1 MPAQYPCKPK
11 HLALAIALA
20 IGCVEAS
27 IAQQLETPVTA
38 ETERSKPRVKKPK
51 APKTVAPTLAVD
63 MNGPIDDLFA
73 IKEFIGPLEHTSAP
87 ALQITDA
94 PLTETATRP
103 MATLEFDEAFYADLE
118 FPEIA
123 LEEQD
128 DAEFDLVDPFD
139 RDMYAYTTAAS
150 FLSSAV
156 ESANEVSVQLGAGDD
171 LLVIN
176 NGARWSG
183 RLDGGAGINGLQLN
197 ATEGGEIGQTRNFSS
212 LRVARGLWTL
222 SHAFDGDADI
232 KAGAALVNSGSIG
245 GVTVDKGAV
254 FGGSGQVANLYVAG
268 SLAATRLYGAPD
280 IQGDLEF
287 SEDAVFSYGVTAE
300 SGSDPV
306 VVNGTAILGGAQ
318 VQVHGA
324 PGNYANNTE
333 HLILTANR
341 IEGEFGEVTTNLA
354 FMTPTLSYEEH
365 KVNLKYT
372 RNDVALVNLAKNRN
386 SRSVADSIVE
396 AGSATPSMV
405 ARVSTSVPAEP
416 QATKP
421 VNTAVTALIASDKTT
436 APIALEQLAAGS
448 NANLAKATLSSI
460 TPVSASMLSAM
471 QQLGNHP
478 DSMYTSA
485 NSPRQASA
493 AADTGRVWIQA
504 LGHGGK
510 VDRDADSTLKHA
522 TQGLVLGADWRLDE
536 QWHVGLI
543 GGKSQTRLDARHYD
557 GDLDSW
563 HLGAYA
569 VRQDGPLALRLGA
582 THASHEGSS
591 KRRVAFNGFSDRLQG
606 NYNANTQ
613 QAFAELGY
621 NFGRHNA
628 TLEPFASLGYQR
640 YQRDSYREKGGD
652 AALKVFGQT
661 RDNLSSTFGLR
672 TAHTTR
678 LDNGMSLTPRFSAG
692 WKHTFGEI
700 DNDTRQQLIKGG
712 KRFEIAGAALDRNSL
727 SLDTGLDLG
736 LAANHTVGVSLT
748 AEAGNDSRT
757 HGVMGQWRMAF

>member
-1 MPAQYPCKPK
+1 MRTQHGFKPE
-11 HLALAIALA
+11 HLALAISLAL
-20 IGCVEAS
+20 GCVEFANAEQPSEAAEPLATIATPQATEAS
-27 IAQQLETPVTA
+27 AKKSAA
-38 ETERSKPRVKKPK
+38 ERLQGFISDPG
-51 APKTVAPTLAVD
+51 TV
-63 MNGPIDDLFA
+63 PIVF
-73 IKEFIGPLEHTSAP
+73 
-87 ALQITDA
+87 
-94 PLTETATRP
+94 ETAQKTFKGT
-103 MATLEFDEAFYADLE
+103 AVNDL
-118 FPEIA
+118 IS
-123 LEEQD
+123 L
-128 DAEFDLVDPFD
+128 
-139 RDMYAYTTAAS
+139 RDGAS
-150 FLSSAV
+150 FT
-156 ESANEVSVQLGAGDD
+156 
-171 LLVIN
+171 
-176 NGARWSG
+176 G
-183 RLDGGAGINGLQLN
+183 RLDGGEGDNVLFLDAS
-197 ATEGGEIGQTRNFSS
+197 EGGALKDTRNFNG
-212 LRVARGLWTL
+212 LVVARGDWTL
-222 SHAFDGDADI
+222 SSRGDFAEGVLVQGGTALANLGSLKGDVYVENGGRF
-232 KAGAALVNSGSIG
+232 AG
-245 GVTVDKGAV
+245 KGT
-254 FGGSGQVANLYVAG
+254 VANLEVGGLLSVNGA
-268 SLAATRLYGAPD
+268 LGAPRVK
-280 IQGDLEF
+280 GDLRLTP
-287 SEDAVFSYGVTAE
+287 TAE
-300 SGSDPV
+300 LAYEVTPSDSQTIKV
-306 VVNGTAILGGAQ
+306 DGTAALAGATLNI
-318 VQVHGA
+318 VAA
-324 PGNYANNTE
+324 PGEYPPSSQYKVIEAG
-333 HLILTANR
+333 AV
-341 IEGEFGEVTTNLA
+341 EGEFGTIRNNLA
-354 FMTPTLSYEEH
+354 FMTATPQYNKKSVGLTYA
-365 KVNLKYT
+365 
-372 RNDVALVNLAKNRN
+372 RNDVALKE
-386 SRSVADSIVE
+386 VATTDAGRAIAESIVE
-396 AGSATPSMV
+396 PVAPSPSAIPTSTSTPTPTATSTPSASALIAPEQASIAASALASTPV
-405 ARVSTSVPAEP
+405 AESLPVAINEETVTAEAEQAVEQPVPALI
-416 QATKP
+416 KP
-421 VNTAVTALIASDKTT
+421 ANTAVAALLSSDKTT

-471 QQLGNHP
+471 QQLSNHP
-478 DSMYTSA
+478 DSTYTSA

-493 AADTGRVWIQA
+493 AADAGRVWIQA

-569 VRQDGPLALRLGA
+569 VRQDGPLAVRLGA
-582 THASHEGSS
+582 TWASHDGSS

-700 DNDTRQQLIKGG
+700 GNDTHQQLIKGG

-727 SLDTGLDLG
+727 AIDTGLDLG